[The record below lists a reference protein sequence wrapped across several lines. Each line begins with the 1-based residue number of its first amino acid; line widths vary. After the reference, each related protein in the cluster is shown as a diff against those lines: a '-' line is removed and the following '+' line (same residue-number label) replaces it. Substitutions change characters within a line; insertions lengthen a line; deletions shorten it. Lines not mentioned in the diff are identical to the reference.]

1 MHGCTL
7 RFLVFRDNHTSVP
20 NHSHKVKN
28 MGKYGFILVHTV
40 YRVPIGLALCM
51 CIKQKHFTDSY
62 AQSQNRSLPQ
72 ALAGQLVI
80 IVINSSV
87 GSSTYCA
94 AATIQKPFCIS
105 KTYRVCRQ
113 HNDQRKG
120 LLPVEFAVLFTKTFS
135 CNAETLISH

>member
-1 MHGCTL
+1 
-7 RFLVFRDNHTSVP
+7 
-20 NHSHKVKN
+20 

-51 CIKQKHFTDSY
+51 CIKQKHFMDSY

-72 ALAGQLVI
+72 ALAGQLVM

-87 GSSTYCA
+87 GCSTYCA
-94 AATIQKPFCIS
+94 TAAIQKPFCIS

-120 LLPVEFAVLFTKTFS
+120 LSLVEFAVLFTKTFS
-135 CNAETLISH
+135 CNAENAYFTLYTAILASPERDLDLMYMYKVSH